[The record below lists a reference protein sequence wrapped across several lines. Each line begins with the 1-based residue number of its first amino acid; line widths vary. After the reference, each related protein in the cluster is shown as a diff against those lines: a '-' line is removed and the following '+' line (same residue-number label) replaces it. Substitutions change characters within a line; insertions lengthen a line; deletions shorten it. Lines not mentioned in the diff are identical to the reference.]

1 MTMLH
6 KKSVIVLTPIFAV
19 SWNIPAHTYQL
30 SWDSNVSWSQ
40 FYASGAEILAYW
52 NRVAQK
58 YDVRKHMKLSHR
70 VTEAKWNAGDA
81 KWAVTV
87 EDLVTGNCTIDHG
100 DVLITAIGVLNLW
113 EWPKIPGL
121 SDFEGK
127 LMHSADYDTDFDVQG
142 KNVAVIGAGSSG
154 IQIVPTIQPEVRRLD
169 HYVRGSTWIATP
181 MAAQE
186 LEKRGIEGG
195 NFSYLPHEIEG
206 WAQDPESYLRYRKQ
220 IENTVQSDYDVV
232 LRDSKTQTMAKE
244 YFRMLMAQRLS
255 KKPKLLD
262 HFLPDFSPLCK
273 RLTPG
278 PGYLEALT
286 EDNVDVVTVPIKR
299 VTTTGILTTDGK
311 HRDVD
316 AIVCAT
322 GFNTHFT
329 NRFPI
334 YGTNG
339 SQLFGDQQG
348 AKQRTSNYLSMTVS
362 FMPNMFMFLGPNA
375 GVGHGNLLIMLET
388 MADYVAQ
395 AVVKMQEQNIRTIQ
409 PSIKA
414 QNGFTEHCDKHFART
429 VFSENCSS
437 WYKTDGRVT
446 ALWPGSS
453 LHAIKAMKHP
463 RWEDFEYTYADEDE
477 LGWLGDGSTEAD
489 WDPKLD
495 KSYYLTSL
503 ESVKND
509 LRLFVQHQAG
519 QMATARLRRA
529 VKYPSDDEDEPDELD
544 EEHQEKLIADL
555 QATDAQR
562 NELYIILFLTLQLAG
577 ALYFAYAVVFRSR
590 NAQQRLLALLSLSS
604 TLCTAYILHY
614 MRIEA
619 PRRKGK
625 TAVYKLDAAK
635 GPVEEYLAYLNAA
648 LAAMLLLAAILSWRR
663 GLYEDAVRQALPAIV
678 FGSAMFVRQQ
688 VAPLDMEEL
697 QKAKYN
703 YKGA

>member
-1 MTMLH
+1 MATRCIDTLRPM
-6 KKSVIVLTPIFAV
+6 KVIVIGAGISGILSTIKLRQSVKDLDLVIYDKNADLGGT
-19 SWNIPAHTYQL
+19 WYENNIL
-30 SWDSNVSWSQ
+30 ESRV

-70 VTEAKWNAGDA
+70 VTEAKWNASDA

-87 EDLVTGNCTIDHG
+87 EDLLTGNRTSDNA

-121 SDFEGK
+121 LDFEGK
-127 LMHSADYDTDFDVQG
+127 LMHSADYDTTFDIHG

-154 IQIVPTIQPEVRRLD
+154 IQIVPTIQPQVRRLD

-186 LEKRGIEGG
+186 LEKRGVEGG
-195 NFSYLPHEIEG
+195 NFSYPPHEIKG

-255 KKPKLLD
+255 KKPELLD

-286 EDNVDVVTVPIKR
+286 EDNVDVVTAPSR
-299 VTTTGILTTDGK
+299 ESPRT

-334 YGTNG
+334 YGING

-348 AKQRTSNYLSMTVS
+348 AKQRTSNYLSMTVRDY
-362 FMPNMFMFLGPNA
+362 PNMFMFLGPNA

-395 AVVKMQEQNIRTIQ
+395 AVVKMQEQTILTIQ

-414 QNGFTEHCDKHFART
+414 QNGFTEHCDKHFERT

-437 WYKTDGRVT
+437 WYETDGRVT

-453 LHAIKAMKHP
+453 LHAIKALKHP
-463 RWEDFEYTYADEDE
+463 RWEDFEYTYVGEDE

-489 WDPKLD
+489 WDSKID

-509 LRLFVQHQAG
+509 LR
-519 QMATARLRRA
+519 
-529 VKYPSDDEDEPDELD
+529 
-544 EEHQEKLIADL
+544 
-555 QATDAQR
+555 
-562 NELYIILFLTLQLAG
+562 
-577 ALYFAYAVVFRSR
+577 RS
-590 NAQQRLLALLSLSS
+590 A
-604 TLCTAYILHY
+604 
-614 MRIEA
+614 
-619 PRRKGK
+619 RKGCDK
-625 TAVYKLDAAK
+625 
-635 GPVEEYLAYLNAA
+635 
-648 LAAMLLLAAILSWRR
+648 
-663 GLYEDAVRQALPAIV
+663 
-678 FGSAMFVRQQ
+678 
-688 VAPLDMEEL
+688 
-697 QKAKYN
+697 
-703 YKGA
+703 